1 MENTEPLIIGRGDE
15 FVKLL
20 PNMANRHGLIAG
32 ATGTGKT
39 ISLKVL
45 AEYFSSIC
53 VPVFLSD
60 VKGDLVSL
68 SQEGSLNTFIQDR
81 IETIGLKDFTF
92 EKFPTRLWD
101 VYGESGHPIRTSI
114 TEMGPLLL
122 SKLLNLNDV
131 QNGVLNIAFRVADE
145 NSWLL
150 LDIKDLRSMLK
161 YLGDNSKEYSLEY
174 GNISTQSIGA
184 IQRSLLRLEDSG
196 GNLFFGEPSL
206 DINDLFANDID
217 GKGII
222 NILDSQIL
230 FQSPQIYSSLL
241 LFLLSELYEN
251 LPEVGDLDKPKIVFF
266 FDEAHLLF
274 KDTPKVLLEKIE
286 LVVRLI
292 RSKGVSIFF
301 VTQNPKDIPESILS
315 QLGNRVQHAL
325 RAYTPKDMEEL
336 KKASSSFR
344 PNPNF
349 STMEAIASLKTGEAL
364 VSFLDSKGS
373 PSVVQRTL
381 IRPPKSLIGTIS
393 NEKRDAIIANSPMFY
408 KYKDPID
415 RESAYEIITK
425 KYQELS
431 RDLEAIEKLK
441 KEEEDL
447 KSKEKE
453 RLALEKNLAKERR
466 ERERARKNN
475 PFNKIA
481 KTTISTLTGDIGRKI
496 ARGLLG
502 NVKKMF

>member
-344 PNPNF
+344 PNPKF

-408 KYKDPID
+408 KYKDSID